1 MKKLVLFGLLGLL
14 GYNVTYAQKVITIAK
29 DTKVYEAPQARDEY
43 AAQNSNGDN
52 VILKEGMCFEVKE
65 EKGGWYVIEYTNGLR
80 GNVMQNTVVSP
91 DAVKMPAAGK
101 YTVNNSPSQ
110 SSTLSKVGDD
120 WNLTIGSKNLKGKTS
135 SNVILFQNEDGS
147 LAYSLTM
154 LNGKPYLF
162 CYDNSVTHFF

>member
-1 MKKLVLFGLLGLL
+1 
-14 GYNVTYAQKVITIAK
+14 
-29 DTKVYEAPQARDEY
+29 
-43 AAQNSNGDN
+43 
-52 VILKEGMCFEVKE
+52 MCFEVKE

-91 DAVKMPAAGK
+91 DAVKMPTAGK

-120 WNLTIGSKNLKGKTS
+120 WSLTVGSKNLKGKTS